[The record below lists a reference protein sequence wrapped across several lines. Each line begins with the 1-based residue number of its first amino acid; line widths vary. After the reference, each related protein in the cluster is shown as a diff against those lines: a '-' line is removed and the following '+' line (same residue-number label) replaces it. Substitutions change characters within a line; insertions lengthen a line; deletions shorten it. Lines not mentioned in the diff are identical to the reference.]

1 MSDPMSDTV
10 VLIDDEVLVRRG
22 FRHALEEA
30 ADVVVVGEACHTTD
44 GLRLAQRHRPRVVIT
59 SDVTALA
66 PLRTCVTGGVIA
78 LAVAGNDGELHRA
91 LTDGARGFLLKRA
104 SHEELLAAVRA
115 VARGHAY
122 LCAEVTG
129 RLLDRFEILP
139 PPEEVARG
147 LGSLSERERQVLARM
162 AHGRSNDEIAREL
175 YLTCATV
182 KSHVSHI
189 LAKLGQPNRMH
200 AALFA
205 QRLGLLSRTG

>member
-1 MSDPMSDTV
+1 MHVSV
-10 VLIDDEVLVRRG
+10 LLIDDEVLVRRG

-30 ADVVVVGEACHTTD
+30 ADVVVVGDTAHAAD
-44 GLRLAQRHRPRVVIT
+44 GVLLAQRHQPHVVLT
-59 SDVTALA
+59 SDVTELTR
-66 PLRTCVTGGVIA
+66 LRACTAGGVIA
-78 LAVAGNDGELHRA
+78 LAVEGTDEQLHRV
-91 LTDGARGFLLKRA
+91 LTDGVRGFLLKRA
-104 SHEELLAAVRA
+104 SHDELLAAVRA

-139 PPEEVARG
+139 PPEEADRG
-147 LGSLSERERQVLARM
+147 LRVLSDRERQVLVRM
-162 AHGRSNDEIAREL
+162 ARGRSNDEIAREL

-200 AALFA
+200 AALLA
-205 QRLGLLSRTG
+205 HRLGLLTRTG

>member
-1 MSDPMSDTV
+1 MLASV

-22 FRHALEEA
+22 VRHALEDA
-30 ADVVVVGEACHTTD
+30 ADVVVVGEAGRAAE
-44 GLRLAQRHRPRVVIT
+44 GLLLAQRHRPQVVLT
-59 SDVTALA
+59 ADVTELERLSTWTA
-66 PLRTCVTGGVIA
+66 GGVIV
-78 LAVAGNDGELHRA
+78 LAVESTDERLHRA

-104 SHEELLAAVRA
+104 SDEELVTAVRA
-115 VARGHAY
+115 VACGHAY

-139 PPEEVARG
+139 PPEEVDRG
-147 LGSLSERERQVLARM
+147 LGLLSGRERQVLVRM
-162 AHGRSNDEIAREL
+162 ARGHSNDEIAREL

-200 AALFA
+200 AALLA
-205 QRLGLLSRTG
+205 QRLGLLTRAG

>member
-1 MSDPMSDTV
+1 MSSV
-10 VLIDDEVLVRRG
+10 LLIDDEVLVRRG

-30 ADVVVVGEACHTTD
+30 GDLVVVGEASGVAE

-59 SDVTALA
+59 ADVAELA
-66 PLRTCVTGGVIA
+66 RLRACAGGVIA
-78 LAVAGNDGELHRA
+78 LAGEGSDAQLHQV

-139 PPEEVARG
+139 PPEEVDRG
-147 LGSLSERERQVLARM
+147 LGLLSERERQVLARM
-162 AHGRSNDEIAREL
+162 ARGRSNDEIAREL

-205 QRLGLLSRTG
+205 QRLGMLSRTG

>member
-1 MSDPMSDTV
+1 MPASV
-10 VLIDDEVLVRRG
+10 LLIDDEVLVRRG

-30 ADVVVVGEACHTTD
+30 ADVVVLGETAGVAD
-44 GLRLAQRHRPRVVIT
+44 GLPLAQRHRPHVVIT
-59 SDVTALA
+59 ADVVELA
-66 PLRTCVTGGVIA
+66 RLRACVAGGVIV
-78 LAVAGNDGELHRA
+78 LAAEGTDEQLHQV
-91 LTDGARGFLLKRA
+91 LTDGARGFLLKRS

-122 LCAEVTG
+122 LCAEMTG

-139 PPEEVARG
+139 PPEEARRG
-147 LGSLSERERQVLARM
+147 LGLLSERERQVLVRM
-162 AHGRSNDEIAREL
+162 ARGRSNDEIAREL

-200 AALFA
+200 AALLA
-205 QRLGLLSRTG
+205 QRMGLLSRTA

>member
-1 MSDPMSDTV
+1 MSTV
-10 VLIDDEVLVRRG
+10 LLIDDEVLVRRG

-30 ADVVVVGEACHTTD
+30 DDLTVVGEASGAEE
-44 GLRLAQRHRPRVVIT
+44 GLRLAQLRRPCVVIT
-59 SDVTALA
+59 ADVTDLA
-66 PLRTCVTGGVIA
+66 RLRAFAGGVIA
-78 LAVAGNDGELHRA
+78 LAGEGSDARLHQV

-139 PPEEVARG
+139 PPEEVDRG
-147 LGSLSERERQVLARM
+147 LGLLSERERQVLARM
-162 AHGRSNDEIAREL
+162 ARGRSNEEIAREL